1 MTNSPYTSSR
11 QPLED
16 QDLNLQDSGF
26 FSELS
31 EDSRS
36 STGYFPEI
44 INLTYIFVFNSITYF
59 NVY

>member
-1 MTNSPYTSSR
+1 MMHSPNTSGR
-11 QPLED
+11 QPFED
-16 QDLNLQDSGF
+16 HDLNLQDSGF

-44 INLTYIFVFNSITYF
+44 SNLTYIFVFN
-59 NVY
+59 